1 MLVHN
6 AEITGSLK
14 INNVPFNSG
23 SFSGSFRG
31 DGSQL
36 TGVTGASTASYVEYS
51 NVGNKPALVSGSS
64 QITYSELSGI
74 PSGIV
79 SGSSQV
85 SFNGIVDKPT
95 LVSGSSQVTYGG
107 LSGIPAGIVSGS
119 AQVAALGFATTGSNT
134 FQANQTITG
143 SLFITQNLVVAGS
156 SSIQYIS
163 SSVVD
168 IADNIITVNAFN
180 PGVRFGGLAVIDSGS
195 SPQVSGSLLFDSIKD
210 QWIFIHETPGT
221 VTSSV
226 LLMGPETYNDLGNES
241 YISSN
246 RLPKGSGVEHLRD
259 SNITDTG
266 TVVSINSNT
275 QVTGSFTV
283 TTGSAVELQVT
294 NLGVNI
300 GSALTDSHIISGSV
314 RINPSGL
321 FVSGSGVVGI
331 GTTSPLG
338 LLHITPESVTGTR
351 VDGLRLSK
359 PITNAA
365 NYLAFQQ
372 GANGWR
378 MGINY
383 NDGAY
388 PLVFLYGDSTPTAT
402 SPGSEFMRINASGNV
417 GIGTATP
424 SSKLTLTNGSNFA
437 HINGGGSSTVP
448 FLGILNSAD
457 YTAAT
462 YGWGFFDNGANGN
475 LDLKRYNGSSTAIDA
490 VTFQRSSGNVGIGTN
505 NPGRALEIYA
515 AGSATAQLKI
525 GDASTS
531 KGYLGVFSN
540 AVYINAGGTYNGS
553 WSTDGSNGI
562 AGIVLETSNGGSA
575 IAFGTAASNTSPS
588 ERMRITAGGNIGINT
603 NSPTT
608 YSLAGRHMELFGGG
622 DYSFFHNNTTTV
634 KSFYAINEALL
645 LAALFTFSNHP
656 LTLGT
661 NNTERMRITSGG
673 NIDISGGSVRT
684 NGGTFR
690 LADSGGTT
698 VGGYFLRKASW
709 LGTGTDHTPSI
720 AAEGGYG
727 INFYTNGQTAERMII
742 TSGGNVLINTTS
754 DNSAKL
760 NVNGTTFTQ
769 ILTQSVPLHG
779 VKVLSYGPVSSA
791 TIDLPTE
798 FPLMLLTAGNV
809 WGVFG
814 KYCGFDAGGVEVREF
829 VICRNS
835 GGSWASAN
843 YGPQSQTNASLQSVT
858 GSGTTITVNVDSGSY
873 FIIELTVFVR

>member
-1 MLVHN
+1 MLIHN
-6 AEITGSLK
+6 AEVTGSLN

-23 SFSGSFRG
+23 SFSGSFQG

-36 TGVTGASTASYVEYS
+36 SGVTGATTASYVEYS

-64 QITYSELSGI
+64 QIIYSGLSGI
-74 PSGIV
+74 PAGIV

-95 LVSGSSQVTYGG
+95 LVSGSSQITYGG

-163 SSVVD
+163 SSVLD

-226 LLMGPETYNDLGNES
+226 LLMGPETYNDLGNETYLS
-241 YISSN
+241 AN
-246 RLPKGSGVEHLRD
+246 RLPKGTGIEHLRD

-300 GSALTDSHIISGSV
+300 GSALIDSHIISGSLRV
-314 RINPSGL
+314 NPNGL

-359 PITNAA
+359 PITDAA

-383 NDGAY
+383 NDGTY
-388 PLVFLYGDSTPTAT
+388 PLVFLYGSSTPTAA
-402 SPGSEFMRINASGNV
+402 SPGSEFMRITSDGNVLVGATAGRGGGSTGHLFKMPSGDAYFEIMANSTTGQSDVLFSDGTSGAYGLVGYDHSNDSMRFYVNSSERITITSGGNV
-417 GIGTATP
+417 GIGTTSPLTSLTVKSTNDNGYALTRP
-424 SSKLTLTNGSNFA
+424 SN
-437 HINGGGSSTVP
+437 
-448 FLGILNSAD
+448 
-457 YTAAT
+457 AAT
-462 YGWGFFDNGANGN
+462 YHWN
-475 LDLKRYNGSSTAIDA
+475 LTTTETGTDAYTVRYD
-490 VTFQRSSGNVGIGTN
+490 TFN
-505 NPGRALEIYA
+505 N
-515 AGSATAQLKI
+515 
-525 GDASTS
+525 
-531 KGYLGVFSN
+531 N
-540 AVYINAGGTYNGS
+540 AVFATHLGGGTGGNIIFRAGGTYQ
-553 WSTDGSNGI
+553 
-562 AGIVLETSNGGSA
+562 
-575 IAFGTAASNTSPS
+575 S
-588 ERMRITAGGNIGINT
+588 E
-603 NSPTT
+603 P
-608 YSLAGRHMELFGGG
+608 
-622 DYSFFHNNTTTV
+622 
-634 KSFYAINEALL
+634 
-645 LAALFTFSNHP
+645 
-656 LTLGT
+656 
-661 NNTERMRITSGG
+661 ERMRITSGG

-754 DNSAKL
+754 DNSTRL

-873 FIIELTVFVR
+873 FIVELTVFVR

>member
-1 MLVHN
+1 
-6 AEITGSLK
+6 
-14 INNVPFNSG
+14 
-23 SFSGSFRG
+23 
-31 DGSQL
+31 
-36 TGVTGASTASYVEYS
+36 
-51 NVGNKPALVSGSS
+51 
-64 QITYSELSGI
+64 
-74 PSGIV
+74 
-79 SGSSQV
+79 
-85 SFNGIVDKPT
+85 
-95 LVSGSSQVTYGG
+95 
-107 LSGIPAGIVSGS
+107 
-119 AQVAALGFATTGSNT
+119 
-134 FQANQTITG
+134 
-143 SLFITQNLVVAGS
+143 
-156 SSIQYIS
+156 
-163 SSVVD
+163 
-168 IADNIITVNAFN
+168 
-180 PGVRFGGLAVIDSGS
+180 
-195 SPQVSGSLLFDSIKD
+195 
-210 QWIFIHETPGT
+210 
-221 VTSSV
+221 
-226 LLMGPETYNDLGNES
+226 MGPETYNDLGNETYLS
-241 YISSN
+241 AN
-246 RLPKGSGVEHLRD
+246 RLPKGTGIEHLRD

-300 GSALTDSHIISGSV
+300 GSALIDSHIISGSLRV
-314 RINPSGL
+314 NPNGL

-359 PITNAA
+359 PITDAA

-383 NDGAY
+383 NDGTY
-388 PLVFLYGDSTPTAT
+388 PLVFLYGSSTPTAA
-402 SPGSEFMRINASGNV
+402 SPGSEFMRITSDGNVLVGATAGRGGGSTGHLFKMPSGDAYFEIMANSTTGQSDVLFSDGTSGAYGLVGYDHSNDSMRFYVNSSERITITSGGNV
-417 GIGTATP
+417 GIGTTSPLTSLTVKSTNDNGYALTRP
-424 SSKLTLTNGSNFA
+424 SN
-437 HINGGGSSTVP
+437 
-448 FLGILNSAD
+448 
-457 YTAAT
+457 AAT
-462 YGWGFFDNGANGN
+462 YHWN
-475 LDLKRYNGSSTAIDA
+475 LTTTETGTDAYTVRYD
-490 VTFQRSSGNVGIGTN
+490 TFN
-505 NPGRALEIYA
+505 N
-515 AGSATAQLKI
+515 
-525 GDASTS
+525 
-531 KGYLGVFSN
+531 N
-540 AVYINAGGTYNGS
+540 AVFATHLGGGTGGNIIFRAGGTYQ
-553 WSTDGSNGI
+553 
-562 AGIVLETSNGGSA
+562 
-575 IAFGTAASNTSPS
+575 S
-588 ERMRITAGGNIGINT
+588 E
-603 NSPTT
+603 P
-608 YSLAGRHMELFGGG
+608 
-622 DYSFFHNNTTTV
+622 
-634 KSFYAINEALL
+634 
-645 LAALFTFSNHP
+645 
-656 LTLGT
+656 
-661 NNTERMRITSGG
+661 ERMRITSGG

-754 DNSAKL
+754 DNSTRL

-873 FIIELTVFVR
+873 FIVELTVFVR